1 MTNQPREPDVLI
13 VSVRHVP
20 FKEAN
25 EVLTNWN
32 PAKQG
37 YVFNIASNVEDVQKY
52 LLRKYLMEAENEQM
66 Q

>member
-20 FKEAN
+20 LKEAD

-52 LLRKYLMEAENEQM
+52 LLKNIYWRIEK
-66 Q
+66 